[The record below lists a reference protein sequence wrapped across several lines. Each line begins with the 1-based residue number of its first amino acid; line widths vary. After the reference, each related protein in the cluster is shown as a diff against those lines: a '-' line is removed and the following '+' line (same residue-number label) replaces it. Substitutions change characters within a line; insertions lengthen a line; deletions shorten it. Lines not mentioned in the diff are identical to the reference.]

1 MDELM
6 KRPGCAVTE
15 EQKLIYAGMYML
27 KKMDL
32 SPKEGGMTVPV
43 LLPSELAPLEEVMH
57 KLLFDEMIKINRRK
71 ERYDLTKKGIA
82 YIGRLIDEAEELVD
96 EFDDEELED
105 VIEELEE
112 RNLDVF
118 RARFLWGWYEGEL
131 DDLEMFQQR
140 RGISPVETLWAYY
153 LTDDAFFNELA
164 KDVQR

>member
-1 MDELM
+1 MDELT
-6 KRPGCAVTE
+6 KPPTCVITE
-15 EQKLIYAGMYML
+15 EQKLVYTGMYML

-32 SPKEGGMTVPV
+32 SLKEGGMIVPA
-43 LLPSELAPLEEVMH
+43 LLPSELAPLEEAMH

-96 EFDDEELED
+96 EFDDEDIED
-105 VIEELEE
+105 VVEELKA

-131 DDLEMFQQR
+131 DDLVMFQQR
-140 RGISPVETLWAYY
+140 RGISPVEDFWAYY
-153 LTDDAFFNELA
+153 LVDDAFYNELA
-164 KDVQR
+164 KDAGG

>member
-6 KRPGCAVTE
+6 KRPGCVITD
-15 EQKLIYAGMYML
+15 EQKLIYGGMYML

-32 SPKEGGMTVPV
+32 NPKEGGMTVPV

-82 YIGRLIDEAEELVD
+82 YIGTLIDEAEALVG

-105 VIEELEE
+105 VVAELEE

-118 RARFLWGWYEGEL
+118 RARFLWGWYEGEF
-131 DDLEMFQQR
+131 DDLEIFQQR

-153 LTDDAFFNELA
+153 LTDDAFYNELA
-164 KDVQR
+164 KDMG